1 MKTWGAR
8 KRDRAITLVETL
20 IVISV
25 VAFLALLFIPMDGN
39 DGCKAVRINCAS
51 NLKQT
56 ALAFRIWE
64 GDNGD
69 KYPAEVYTNELGAL
83 QFANVF
89 RYYQVMSNELNNPKV
104 VVCPADQKRVAAT
117 NFTSDFNDSH
127 VSYFMGVGADETM
140 PQMLLAGDYN
150 VDNGVPLT
158 NHFLDLTTNQ
168 TVRWTHEVHVDSG
181 NVALADG
188 SVQQWSS
195 SALQSAIEHTGLA
208 TNRLMFPEMK

>member
-1 MKTWGAR
+1 MKTWGAY
-8 KRDRAITLVETL
+8 KRDRAITLVEVM
-20 IVISV
+20 IVIAV
-25 VAFLALLFIPMDGN
+25 VVFLALILLPARSRDHVGST
-39 DGCKAVRINCAS
+39 RIHCAS
-51 NLKQT
+51 NLKQV

-83 QFANVF
+83 QFTNVY

-104 VVCPADQKRVAAT
+104 VVCPVDKKHVAAT

-140 PQMLLAGDYN
+140 PQTLLAGDYN
-150 VDNGVPLT
+150 IDNGMPLT

-168 TVRWTHEVHVDSG
+168 TVRWTHEVHEDAG

-195 SALQSAIEHTGLA
+195 SALQSAIGHTGLE

>member
-1 MKTWGAR
+1 MKTWGAH
-8 KRDRAITLVETL
+8 KWDRAITLVETL

-25 VAFLALLFIPMDGN
+25 VAFLALLVIPADGN
-39 DGCKAVRINCAS
+39 CKCKAVRINCAS
-51 NLKQT
+51 NLKQV
-56 ALAFRIWE
+56 ALAYRIWE

-104 VVCPADQKRVAAT
+104 VVCPADQKHTAAT

-127 VSYFMGVGADETM
+127 VSYFMGVGAVETM
-140 PQMLLAGDYN
+140 PQTLLAGDYN
-150 VDNGVPLT
+150 IDNGIPT
-158 NHFLDLTTNQ
+158 ANHFLDLTTNQ
-168 TVRWTHEVHVDSG
+168 TVRWTHEVHEDAG

-188 SVQQWSS
+188 SVQQWTS
-195 SALQSAIEHTGLA
+195 SALQSALTHTGLA
-208 TNRLMFPEMK
+208 TNRLMFPEIK